1 MKKKKSKKRDIGPEK
16 KRSKGSL
23 SKKPLTEGLHLN
35 KKNITKPLKEKII
48 CKAIKLHAEG
58 NIVDALKYYEYCLKQ
73 KFDDYRVF
81 LNYGSIL
88 KGDCKFKEAELF
100 TRKAIKLNPNLI
112 EAYSNLGSILFELR
126 KLNEAELVLRKAI
139 KMDPNFYN
147 TNLNLGIVLKALN
160 KLEEAEKYTLIAIKI
175 NPVYAGSYINLGSI
189 LKGLGRLKEAE
200 INTRKAIELNCNYAD
215 AYYNL
220 GGILIDLERFDEAK
234 KYTNK
239 AIELNPNYADAFLN
253 LGNINKAQEKLE
265 EAEVCTRKSI
275 ELNPNY
281 GVSYYN
287 LSGILIELNRFEEA
301 KKYTNKA
308 IELNPNY
315 ADAFLNLGN
324 INKAQGKLEEAEVC
338 TRKAIELNCNYADAY
353 YNLGGILID
362 LERFDEAK
370 KYTNKAIELNPNY
383 ADAFLNLGNIMIH
396 QDKINE
402 AEDFTRKAIELNPI
416 SEQAKLNLALILLK
430 TSKFKEGLE
439 LYESRWKLKN
449 IKKPFTAT
457 KPEWSI
463 EKRGRVLL
471 WAEQGI
477 GDEILFA
484 SMIPEI
490 NSLVDQLIVHI
501 DERLVPLFKRSF
513 NKEIIYSYK
522 KKTIDKDEYDYQIS
536 MGSIIKELRENKE
549 NFRIGKKAY
558 LKVNES
564 QTKLFRDKICKDD
577 NSKKI
582 VGISWISKS
591 QKNKNK
597 SISLEKLILSINSPN
612 CRFLNLQYG
621 DTFEEVNDLKSK
633 HKIDIIELEE
643 VDKFSDID
651 SLASLTNACDIVVT
665 IENITFALAGG
676 LGIESKILLSQNCL
690 WFNGQNELKS
700 YWFKNQALFRKSTLC
715 GWDEALKE
723 IKKDL
728 NFNLG

>member
-1 MKKKKSKKRDIGPEK
+1 
-16 KRSKGSL
+16 
-23 SKKPLTEGLHLN
+23 
-35 KKNITKPLKEKII
+35 
-48 CKAIKLHAEG
+48 KAIKLHAEG

-200 INTRKAIELNCNYAD
+200 IN
-215 AYYNL
+215 
-220 GGILIDLERFDEAK
+220 
-234 KYTNK
+234 
-239 AIELNPNYADAFLN
+239 
-253 LGNINKAQEKLE
+253 
-265 EAEVCTRKSI
+265 
-275 ELNPNY
+275 
-281 GVSYYN
+281 
-287 LSGILIELNRFEEA
+287 
-301 KKYTNKA
+301 
-308 IELNPNY
+308 
-315 ADAFLNLGN
+315 
-324 INKAQGKLEEAEVC
+324 

-597 SISLEKLILSINSPN
+597 SISLEKLILSINS
-612 CRFLNLQYG
+612 
-621 DTFEEVNDLKSK
+621 
-633 HKIDIIELEE
+633 
-643 VDKFSDID
+643 
-651 SLASLTNACDIVVT
+651 
-665 IENITFALAGG
+665 
-676 LGIESKILLSQNCL
+676 
-690 WFNGQNELKS
+690 
-700 YWFKNQALFRKSTLC
+700 
-715 GWDEALKE
+715 
-723 IKKDL
+723 
-728 NFNLG
+728 